1 MDGVGDHQALLT
13 HATGSL
19 LVEQNGEWLVG
30 RRYLSAESIGL
41 VLEDEADRKE
51 EANRYEWPCPSQV
64 ALRGVHESRAAASV
78 DHDGGGTTPEP
89 SARRADAAH
98 AKRAF
103 SARGLPRA

>member
-19 LVEQNGEWLVG
+19 LVEQNDEWLVG
-30 RRYLSAESIGL
+30 RRYLSAESI
-41 VLEDEADRKE
+41 KE

-89 SARRADAAH
+89 SA
-98 AKRAF
+98 
-103 SARGLPRA
+103 